1 MTYDS
6 PLSAFGGEV
15 IPEVASFIEEG
26 LVIPEGWD
34 WEKGKLK
41 IWYVVHT
48 GNWTPESCMKCKSA
62 DHYTIQGLLW
72 IKVDYNK
79 LTYEI
84 KAPISPTLHK
94 PRLTWSILGIKAYLL
109 L

>member
-15 IPEVASFIEEG
+15 IPEVDSFIEEG

-41 IWYVVHT
+41 IW
-48 GNWTPESCMKCKSA
+48 
-62 DHYTIQGLLW
+62 
-72 IKVDYNK
+72 
-79 LTYEI
+79 
-84 KAPISPTLHK
+84 
-94 PRLTWSILGIKAYLL
+94 
-109 L
+109 

>member
-15 IPEVASFIEEG
+15 IPEVANFKKES

-41 IWYVVHT
+41 IPFH
-48 GNWTPESCMKCKSA
+48 ML
-62 DHYTIQGLLW
+62 GLF
-72 IKVDYNK
+72 
-79 LTYEI
+79 
-84 KAPISPTLHK
+84 
-94 PRLTWSILGIKAYLL
+94 
-109 L
+109 

>member
-6 PLSAFGGEV
+6 PLSAFEGEV

-41 IWYVVHT
+41 IW
-48 GNWTPESCMKCKSA
+48 
-62 DHYTIQGLLW
+62 
-72 IKVDYNK
+72 
-79 LTYEI
+79 
-84 KAPISPTLHK
+84 
-94 PRLTWSILGIKAYLL
+94 
-109 L
+109 